1 MLGLPSTTEVGRRI
15 PKEAFYKNMR
25 LDIATKRDF
34 VEGVE
39 SIVVANSVKPS
50 TANVA
55 DGRNVHEVLV
65 VAVAPK
71 GGAVPERV
79 VRTIFDASGAQI
91 VLVATDSGS
100 VYVRDRGRDL
110 WAEPLERLDI
120 AGVDMDAVWDS
131 MLAQVVLREKDGRDV
146 RVRIDRLLKI
156 ESLRT
161 EAEKLDARARRERQ
175 VSRKNE
181 AYALLRRVRAELEE
195 LEEE

>member
-100 VYVRDRGRDL
+100 VCVRDRGRDL